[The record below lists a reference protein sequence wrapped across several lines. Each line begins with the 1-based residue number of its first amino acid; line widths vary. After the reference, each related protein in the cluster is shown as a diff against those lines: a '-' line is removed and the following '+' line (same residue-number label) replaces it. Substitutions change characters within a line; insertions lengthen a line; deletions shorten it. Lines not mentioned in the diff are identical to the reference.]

1 MREEYRGKER
11 TKHTKEKGGKEYKMR
26 PDERKTGNEMRKQ
39 KTGKGK
45 VKETKP
51 EDREKMKEM
60 R

>member
-51 EDREKMKEM
+51 EDREK
-60 R
+60 

>member
-1 MREEYRGKER
+1 
-11 TKHTKEKGGKEYKMR
+11 MR

-51 EDREKMKEM
+51 EDRKKKEGDEM
-60 R
+60 N